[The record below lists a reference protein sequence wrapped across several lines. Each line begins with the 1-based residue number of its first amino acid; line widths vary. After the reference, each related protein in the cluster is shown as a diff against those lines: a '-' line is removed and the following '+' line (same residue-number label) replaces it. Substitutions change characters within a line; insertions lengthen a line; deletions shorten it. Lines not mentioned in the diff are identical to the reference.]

1 MSNNEKIYCG
11 SGIEKFDGNLVETKV
26 CLSDIPKEHIYE
38 YKGKKYINLNVQKK
52 RKTDDYGK
60 THYVEVNTW
69 KPEKKE
75 PEHKEPE
82 TDDFNDVEDLNDD
95 HDGLPF

>member
-1 MSNNEKIYCG
+1 MSKEKIYCG
-11 SGIEKFDGNLVETKV
+11 SGIEKFDGNLIETKV

-52 RKTDDYGK
+52 RKVDDYGK

-75 PEHKEPE
+75 QTKEPVE
-82 TDDFNDVEDLNDD
+82 DEFNDVEDLNENVNN
-95 HDGLPF
+95 LPF